1 MQMKEVR
8 CEQCGKH
15 MIDTEKENKGA
26 IAAEVQLAGFVSK
39 LPIFYGV
46 DDGFHFFCC
55 KECWND
61 WFKTHCKHTADGDA
75 AVAKLK
81 ADTPKVVE
89 NCVRV
94 AQGFAKAIEIIKQ
107 RKKIQ

>member
-1 MQMKEVR
+1 MKEVR

-15 MIDTEKENKGA
+15 MIDTEKENRGS

-46 DDGFHFFCC
+46 SDGFHFFCC
-55 KECWND
+55 KECWNE
-61 WFKTHCKHTADGDA
+61 WFKTHCKQTEEGYA

-81 ADTPKVVE
+81 ADVPKMAE
-89 NCVRV
+89 HCAKV
-94 AQGFAKAIEIIKQ
+94 AYGLVTAIDMIRQ
-107 RKKIQ
+107 RKKIK